1 MKALPTACLLVA
13 LFTGPPLCAQE
24 NDVNYLDLAALML
37 RDGNLERAVLA
48 LDQVD
53 TSDEAVDLLRYY
65 TLRGMAHLR
74 LEEPGT
80 AAEHLEQAVTTG
92 RAEAIV
98 HVYLAQ
104 ARFQLEEYRK
114 VLETLDRADTLL
126 RRITAVHH
134 MRAQCHWLLNE
145 PDMALAALDRATVLF
160 PEDPGFLRR
169 KVYFLVDLGL
179 FQQAATEGR
188 EYLQRSQGKLEDY
201 IALGNALR
209 ASGEADE
216 AIKLL
221 EQARLRF
228 PRHPEVNKV
237 LARAYLD
244 RNQLNTAADLVYE
257 AALLKPAL
265 TSEAAE
271 LYRRAGRLH
280 RALLLNGQV
289 SDQPIKLRQRL
300 ALLLE
305 LQRYSQAASM
315 RTDLQRLSLL
325 EDEDIRYA
333 LAYAVF
339 KTGSFEEAE
348 QHLQVLTRP
357 DLFRKAAELRS
368 AMQDCA
374 EDRWQ
379 CL

>member
-1 MKALPTACLLVA
+1 M
-13 LFTGPPLCAQE
+13 GQPLRAQE

-53 TSDEAVDLLRYY
+53 SSDETLDLLRYH

-74 LEEPGT
+74 LDEPGT
-80 AAEHLEQAVTTG
+80 AAEYLEQAVATG
-92 RAEAIV
+92 QAEAIV

-114 VLETLDRADTLL
+114 VLDTLDHADTLL
-126 RRITAVHH
+126 RRIPAVHH

-145 PDMALAALDRATVLF
+145 PAMALAALDRATALF

-169 KVYFLVDLGL
+169 KVFFLVDLGL
-179 FQQAATEGR
+179 FRQAAAEGR

-209 ASGEADE
+209 ASGETDE

-228 PRHPEVNKV
+228 PRNPVVNKV

-244 RNQLNTAADLVYE
+244 KNQLNTAADLVYE
-257 AALLKPAL
+257 AAMLDPAL
-265 TSEAAE
+265 TAEAAE
-271 LYRRAGRLH
+271 LYRRAGRPH

-289 SDQPIKLRQRL
+289 SDQPSKLRQRL

-305 LQRYSQAASM
+305 LQRYNQAAGM
-315 RTDLQRLSLL
+315 RNDLQRLGLL
-325 EDEDIRYA
+325 EDEDVRYA
-333 LAYAVF
+333 LAYALF
-339 KTGSFEEAE
+339 KTGNFEETE
-348 QHLQVLTRP
+348 QQLLVLTRP